1 MSWIAITD
9 LRHPAFN
16 IRGIGV
22 PADAPDARPPMTHD
36 ELLATGTMLIETVFQ
51 PDPDTGQDIVL
62 YRRNRGWRREVEV
75 RLSAGG
81 VLTVAMRQGAARSV
95 ATLHFPAPPR
105 DTRMRI
111 SYSWHGPMR
120 TGRLT
125 VKLPDLSQIYQ
136 VEVRDPLPLPAIDV
150 RVLIR
155 NGNAT
160 VIGPETRFVAFSDA
174 IEPVWLRSGIAA
186 GTPVET
192 AEGPVPVE
200 RLRLGDIVQ
209 TASSGLQP
217 VRWIS
222 SRTVPALGGFRPIRL
237 RAPFFGLEQ
246 DILVAPDHRIRLGD
260 DESAYMLGEDEV
272 LLEARHLVNGR
283 AARREGKEPLVTYYQ
298 VLLDMHDCL
307 MHGGLWAESLFIP
320 RQARDPEIVK
330 ISTLAD
336 MSPRAIPV
344 HRGLARRTL
353 ADYEARTL
361 AAAIH
366 G

>member
-9 LRHPAFN
+9 LSHPDFN

-22 PADAPDARPPMTHD
+22 QPDAPDARPPMTHD
-36 ELLATGTMLIETVFQ
+36 ELLSIGTLLIETSFQ
-51 PDPDTGQDIVL
+51 AEPGKVQNIVS
-62 YRRNRGWRREVEV
+62 YRRDRGWRRGLAV
-75 RLSAGG
+75 RLSHGG
-81 VLTVAMRQGAARSV
+81 ALTVAVRQGVARSV
-95 ATLHFPAPPR
+95 TTLRFPAPPR
-105 DTRMRI
+105 DSRIRI

-125 VKLPDLSQIYQ
+125 VKVPDLSQIYQ
-136 VEVRDPLPLPAIDV
+136 VEVRDPVPLPAIDI

-160 VIGPETRFVAFSDA
+160 EIGPETRFVAVSDA
-174 IEPVWLRSGIAA
+174 IEPVWLRSGVAA

-192 AEGPVPVE
+192 VDGPVPVE
-200 RLRLGDIVQ
+200 RLRLGDLVQ
-209 TASSGLQP
+209 TAASGLQP
-217 VRWIS
+217 VRWVS
-222 SRTVPALGGFRPIRL
+222 SRTVPALGGFRPVRL

-260 DESAYMLGEDEV
+260 VESAYMLGEDEV
-272 LLEARHLVNGR
+272 LLEAGHLVNGR
-283 AARREGKEPLVTYYQ
+283 AAQHDGKSPLVTYYQ

-307 MHGGLWAESLFIP
+307 LHCGLWAESLFIP
-320 RQARDPEIVK
+320 RQARDPAIVK
-330 ISTLAD
+330 SSTLAD
-336 MSPRAIPV
+336 MSPAAIPV
-344 HRGLARRTL
+344 HRGFARRTL

-366 G
+366 A